1 MARYVIILKPT
12 VEKELDRLSDEVFV
26 RVDAKIMALAENPR
40 PVGCKKLKGFTD
52 LWRIRVGDYRV
63 IYAINDQA
71 ARLEV
76 LKVGHR
82 KEVYEA

>member
-1 MARYVIILKPT
+1 MARYAIILKPSI
-12 VEKELDRLSDEVFV
+12 EKELDRLSDDVFV
-26 RVDAKIMALAENPR
+26 RIDAKIMALADNPR
-40 PVGCKKLKGFTD
+40 PVGCKKLKGFAD

-63 IYAINDQA
+63 IYAINDQT

-82 KEVYEA
+82 KEGYEA